1 MSVIVWLFEY
11 SLALPFS
18 GIGMKTDLFPGQ
30 KAHNKL
36 NYIMGSVNVGEKE
49 GMCIK
54 KKKFSLLEIQNF
66 RMFTDNHKCIYLL
79 IQYYQ

>member
-1 MSVIVWLFEY
+1 
-11 SLALPFS
+11 
-18 GIGMKTDLFPGQ
+18 
-30 KAHNKL
+30 
-36 NYIMGSVNVGEKE
+36 MGSVNVGEKE